1 LNETPPRF
9 QGRTLVFQPRPGLGD
24 LIWHLPLIRA
34 IASATETGRIIL
46 FTKPSTQ
53 ADTLLLNDPAIDQIA
68 WFDRNPRASEGRGR
82 GHHDG
87 PLGFPRLVITLRAC
101 HAETAVLLHHG
112 ASLAAALRLAGI
124 PHRYGYNT
132 TPQRK
137 WLNTTPALPP
147 EVQHAEAFDQATAYA
162 AALGLTNLPEPSVR
176 VDQTARQAV
185 AARLATLP
193 RPWTALGIGSNGA
206 IRQWGAA
213 NFAALATARLARAPG
228 SILLLAAAHENAFA
242 ESVAAAIPHPARV
255 RIAAGWPLA
264 EIVAL
269 LAIADLFIGND
280 SGLMN
285 LRAATAQEA
294 YGLFGASGPLRHST
308 LIRAIVPP
316 GGARAGMS
324 AISVRQVLDSLES
337 DERR

>member
-1 LNETPPRF
+1 LIVTRPHF

-34 IASATETGRIIL
+34 IASATETGRVTL

-53 ADTLLLNDPAIDQIA
+53 AGTLLHGDPAIDQIV
-68 WFDRNPRASEGRGR
+68 WFDRNPRASEGRGPGR
-82 GHHDG
+82 HDG
-87 PLGFPRLVITLRAC
+87 PLGFARLVATLRAC
-101 HAETAVLLHHG
+101 RAETALLLHHG

-132 TPQRK
+132 APQRK

-147 EVQHAEAFDQATAYA
+147 EVQHAEAFDQANAYA
-162 AALGLTNLPEPSVR
+162 AALGFTNLPEPSVR
-176 VDQTARQAV
+176 VDHAALHAV
-185 AARLATLP
+185 TTRLATLP
-193 RPWTALGIGSNGA
+193 KPWTALGIGSNGA

-213 NFAALATARLARAPG
+213 NFAAFATARLARGPG
-228 SILLLAAAHENAFA
+228 SILLLAAAHEAAFA
-242 ESVAAAIPHPARV
+242 ESVAAAIPEPARV

-269 LAIADLFIGND
+269 LATAELFIGND

-285 LRAATAQEA
+285 LRAAVGHEA

-308 LIRAIVPP
+308 LIRSIIPP
-316 GGARAGMS
+316 GGARAGMN
-324 AISVRQVLDSLES
+324 AISVRQVMEAIDGEA
-337 DERR
+337 